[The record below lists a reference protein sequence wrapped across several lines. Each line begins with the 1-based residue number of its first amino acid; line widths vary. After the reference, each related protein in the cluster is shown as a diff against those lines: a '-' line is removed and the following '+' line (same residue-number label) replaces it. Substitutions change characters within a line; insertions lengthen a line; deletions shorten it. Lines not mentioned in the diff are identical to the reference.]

1 MQKRDAARRHR
12 RAVVII
18 AAMAGALL
26 VLLASVVPWARTQ
39 YDAKGIEPSPAV
51 EVIFRI
57 SEMVTDQL
65 ALVLLLVA
73 VLIGLL
79 WTSFGLLDRA
89 SRSRA

>member
-1 MQKRDAARRHR
+1 MRKRDAVRRHR

-26 VLLASVVPWARTQ
+26 VLMASVVPWVRTQ
-39 YDAKGIEPSPAV
+39 YDAKGIEPSTAV
-51 EVIFRI
+51 ETIFHI
-57 SEMVTDQL
+57 SQVVTDQL
-65 ALVLLLVA
+65 TLVLLLVA